1 MNHDLRSGLSRVDL
15 DLRRRAA
22 LGASAVLCVVLT
34 ALIFLPPKTGA
45 LEMAAHESSPP
56 SRATQL
62 HMWTIQD
69 QASVDAEYLL
79 QSWPDFGSTMTA
91 MIAWPQQQAPQDVES
106 IAVLDWD
113 R

>member
-1 MNHDLRSGLSRVDL
+1 MNHDLRSGLSTVDL

-22 LGASAVLCVVLT
+22 LGAIAVLCVVLA
-34 ALIFLPPKTGA
+34 ALIFLPLNTGA
-45 LEMAAHESSPP
+45 PETVAHESFP
-56 SRATQL
+56 SSRDMQL
-62 HMWTIQD
+62 HTWTVQD

-91 MIAWPQQQAPQDVES
+91 MIAWPQQPADVES
-106 IAVLDWD
+106 IAALNPK